1 MRRSSGSRESS
12 GIRAFIRFDLMLLS
26 LTLILIDVLGEC
38 QIAPT
43 SGMIVEISPSHFL
56 FLNSNPNHHPAF

>member
-1 MRRSSGSRESS
+1 
-12 GIRAFIRFDLMLLS
+12 MLLS